1 MATMDTTMADRDQL
15 ATALVQ
21 GVRNEGVSHTE
32 VPVSLTDP
40 AGRVSLWKV
49 TIERVGKLEFKGE

>member
-1 MATMDTTMADRDQL
+1 MATKDTTMADRDQL

-21 GVRNEGVSHTE
+21 GVRSKGVPRIE
-32 VPVSLTDP
+32 VPVSLMEP

>member
-1 MATMDTTMADRDQL
+1 MATMDRTMTDRDQL

-21 GVRNEGVSHTE
+21 RVRNEGVPRID
-32 VPVSLTDP
+32 VPVSLMEPT
-40 AGRVSLWKV
+40 GRVSLWKV